1 MAGVAPI
8 VSKRPRQVKKHSIP
22 MSDSTANPID
32 AAAAAPSTPAP
43 ADVSSVASVEETQCP
58 ACGVK
63 VDVRGIAPFSRIA
76 CPSCGAEL
84 DVPGRL
90 GHFTL
95 LRRLG
100 SGGMGTTFLAMDETL
115 GRKCAVK
122 VVQASVGADEKAFA
136 SFKAEAQNAARLNH
150 PNVAQIY
157 SFGKEGDNPYLAM
170 ELVPG
175 GDLASLAEKSP
186 DPLDPAFVLRVGLEI
201 AEGLKA
207 AEDAGLFH
215 GDVKPDN
222 ILFDESGT
230 AKLVDFGIA
239 SRSSQTGAGELWG
252 TPYYIAPEKVQKK
265 TNSARS
271 DIYSLGATL
280 YHAIAG
286 RPPYDGADAVEVI
299 KARFK
304 GPPPALETIRPDIE
318 PEVSRIVSRMMY
330 NDLFMRYPN
339 YNSLI
344 GDLKKYLDGVSASR
358 KAGPLSA
365 VSAAARRT
373 TGSISDKVSPE
384 SVADAGAGG
393 KKKFVIRKG
402 GLAEA
407 EARKET
413 AAAAPAGGASN
424 SGDTPRLVPDEK
436 PRTGANGVKIVFF
449 CIVGFLAL
457 LLLGGVGFLVHMVRS
472 SAETEKHAAE
482 MVAAAQEAA
491 ESYFLLGDELERQ
504 RKLVQ
509 ERSVAMEEPLRKVA
523 EIVRNATGEEWVAPD
538 LEPPAPESPVPAA
551 EPEPA
556 PGAGQDAKA
565 APAAPVD
572 KHAHFSEYAKKLA
585 DELGFD
591 NPDQA
596 KDMIRAEFIKAKAAN
611 KTLDI
616 EEYSRRMLAGE
627 SVAPEAEPA
636 ADAAGGDGAP
646 AEGAAAAEEGGEEGG
661 PDAAAEPPPPPNP
674 LLDPINR
681 YVIPHAK
688 AIRAALREAE
698 GLAVDDV
705 ESFEDIKPT
714 FSPAKIEAGL
724 RQRQRA
730 LEGRQN
736 AKTRLEALVAAAS
749 KSLVELQK
757 GVQRVE
763 NAAKPLLRA
772 RERQEKEEAERRA
785 EEERKAALAAEAERK
800 AEIDREEIDRVQ
812 TVARTHW
819 ALLGKGQFGEFQKR
833 MHRMDEELRTEAGRD
848 ELEWTC
854 RRAAALDSVRS
865 WVVKDLRE
873 NGVIKLGF
881 RRRFDIRGA
890 SPDGSTI
897 LLKGGPDIPVDKL
910 TIGDWVSLFWTLLED
925 RPNDR
930 KGLRTFDRGEQL
942 KNAAVYCYIFGQDE
956 SGVLD
961 DRALETC
968 RRFADKAL
976 SYRTALEADILRL
989 IPPLAEPRESDDGDS
1004 ATGDAADAGDA
1015 AAAE

>member
-1 MAGVAPI
+1 
-8 VSKRPRQVKKHSIP
+8 
-22 MSDSTANPID
+22 MSDSSANPVEE
-32 AAAAAPSTPAP
+32 AAAAAPAP
-43 ADVSSVASVEETQCP
+43 AGAPASADISSVSSVEETQCP

-76 CPSCGAEL
+76 CPQCGAEL

-90 GHFTL
+90 GHFIL

-100 SGGMGTTFLAMDETL
+100 SGGMGTTFLAQDETL

-136 SFKAEAQNAARLNH
+136 AFKAEAQNAARLNH
-150 PNVAQIY
+150 PHVAQVY

-186 DPLDPAFVLRVGLEI
+186 DPLDPAFVLRVGMEI

-239 SRSSQTGAGELWG
+239 SRSSQGGAGGGELWG

-304 GPPPALETIRPDIE
+304 GPPPPLETIRPDIE

-344 GDLKKYLDGVSASR
+344 GDLKKYLDGVSESR

-373 TGSISDKVSPE
+373 TGSISDKVPAE
-384 SVADAGAGG
+384 SVADSAESGG
-393 KKKFVIRKG
+393 KKKLVIRKG

-407 EARKET
+407 EARREAA
-413 AAAAPAGGASN
+413 AAAAPASSSGGA
-424 SGDTPRLVPDEK
+424 PRLVPDEK
-436 PRTGANGVKIVFF
+436 PRSGVSGVKVVFF
-449 CIVGFLAL
+449 CIVGVIAL
-457 LLLGGVGFLVHMVRS
+457 LLIGGVGFLVHMVRS
-472 SAETEKHAAE
+472 SAAAEKHAAE
-482 MVAAAQEAA
+482 MVASAQETA
-491 ESYFLLGDELERQ
+491 ESYFQLGDELERQ
-504 RKLVQ
+504 RKLVD
-509 ERSVAMEEPLRKVA
+509 ERAAAMDAPLRKVA
-523 EIVRNATGEEWVAPD
+523 EIVREATGEDWSVPD
-538 LEPPAPESPVPAA
+538 LEPPAPEAPAPEPDASAAPAA
-551 EPEPA
+551 SA
-556 PGAGQDAKA
+556 SAGQDAKA
-565 APAAPVD
+565 APAD
-572 KHAHFSEYAKKLA
+572 KHANFTAYASKLA

-591 NPDQA
+591 SPDQA
-596 KDMIRAEFIKAKAAN
+596 KDMIRAEFIKAKSAN
-611 KTLDI
+611 KELDI

-627 SVAPEAEPA
+627 SVAPESEPA
-636 ADAAGGDGAP
+636 AGDAAASEDAASDEAAPADNGEAGDDAAAP
-646 AEGAAAAEEGGEEGG
+646 AE
-661 PDAAAEPPPPPNP
+661 PPLPPNP
-674 LLDPINR
+674 LLAPIDR

-688 AIRAALREAE
+688 AIRAAQREAE
-698 GLAVDDV
+698 RLAVDDV
-705 ESFEDIKPT
+705 ESFDEIKPT
-714 FSPAKIEAGL
+714 FSSAKIEAGL

-730 LEGRQN
+730 LEGRQG
-736 AKTRLEALVAAAS
+736 AKARLEALVASAS
-749 KSLVELQK
+749 KSLIELQK

-772 RERQEKEEAERRA
+772 KERQEKEEAERRA
-785 EEERKAALAAEAERK
+785 EEERQAAIAAEAARK
-800 AEIDREEIDRVQ
+800 AEIDREEVERVQ
-812 TVARTHW
+812 DVARTHW
-819 ALLGKGQFGEFQKR
+819 ALLGKGQFDEFQKR
-833 MHRMDEELRTEAGRD
+833 MHRMDEELRTEAGRE

-854 RRAAALDSVRS
+854 RRAAALDSVRA
-865 WVVKDLRE
+865 WVVKDLRD

-881 RRRFDIRGA
+881 RRRFDILGA
-890 SPDGSTI
+890 SPDGSKI
-897 LLKGGPDIPVDKL
+897 LLKGAPSPDIPVDKL

-930 KGLRTFDRGEQL
+930 KGLRTYDRGEQL
-942 KNAAVYCYIFGQDE
+942 KNAAVYCYVFGQDE

-976 SYRTALEADILRL
+976 SYRTGLESDIMRL
-989 IPPLAEPRESDDGDS
+989 IPPLAEPRPSEDDS
-1004 ATGDAADAGDA
+1004 GDA
-1015 AAAE
+1015 AADSEDAAAAAE